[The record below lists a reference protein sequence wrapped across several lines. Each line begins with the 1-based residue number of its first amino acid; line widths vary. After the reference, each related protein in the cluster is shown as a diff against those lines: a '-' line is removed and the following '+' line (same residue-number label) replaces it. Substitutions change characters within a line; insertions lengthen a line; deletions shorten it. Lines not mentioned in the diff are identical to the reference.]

1 MGTLHSRIYLASQSP
16 RHRDSLKQIGVSFE
30 SLLLRNNLRRGIVLD
45 EAQRTNEAIPD
56 YLERAC
62 RARAVE
68 GQQAFMSRN
77 LLPLPVLAADTVMVL
92 DDCVIGKP
100 HDQNESA
107 AILQALSGRQH
118 QLISGVA
125 VAFQNHVIFRLS
137 TTTVTFAKLDQDR
150 IAHYVLSNEG
160 SDRAGA
166 YAIDGFGAAFVR
178 QIEGSHSALFGL
190 PLFETVELLREAG
203 LPVW

>member
-1 MGTLHSRIYLASQSP
+1 MGNLHSRIYLASQSP
-16 RHRDSLKQIGVSFE
+16 RYRDSLKQVGVGFE
-30 SLLLRNNLRRGIVLD
+30 LLLLRNDPHRGIVWD
-45 EAQRTNEAIPD
+45 EAQRANETMPD

-68 GQQAFMSRN
+68 GQHTFMSRN

-92 DDCVIGKP
+92 DDRVINKP
-100 HDQNESA
+100 HDQNESV
-107 AILQALSGRQH
+107 AILQALSGRKH
-118 QLISGVA
+118 QLLSAVA
-125 VAFQNHVIFRLS
+125 VAFQNQVAFRL
-137 TTTVTFAKLDQDR
+137 TCTTVTFAKLDQDR

-166 YAIDGFGAAFVR
+166 YAIDGLGAAFVT
-178 QIEGSHSALFGL
+178 QIEGSHSGLFGL